1 MSILRTVSLTSGIT
15 IGVALCLAV
24 MAIAVSTW
32 LLGRA
37 PAGGGGA
44 GRRALRRA
52 GRAVA
57 VVLPALLVLCT
68 GALYLNRSGG
78 YVTNAADLV
87 GAIIAREP
95 PVGAPRPLA
104 SAAAL
109 SAVPAGAWR
118 ASFSAQDD
126 GFLKTTWKGPISGI
140 ELEIDVIAP
149 RGYSADDGRTYGVI
163 EALHGFRGSPESII
177 DALGSPEALQRAID
191 AGRIPPSIIVVPS
204 LNVDSGEHDCAN
216 LGGRPAMATFVAQ
229 EVPRMIA
236 ATFPNVSRERAAW
249 MVMGLSSG
257 AYCAAWTAMTE
268 PSQYG
273 AAGVLSSYD
282 RPIEGG
288 LARAGRRVIES
299 STLSAMLG
307 GRTPD
312 GLRMWVLG
320 AQDDPY
326 DAGGTAKRL
335 LAAAHGTDS
344 VTADTP
350 ATGGHAW
357 PLWVEGFP
365 RLLEWWGSDP
375 AVFAAVGLPP
385 RADSTTAPGEAG
397 TAAPGASG
405 EASAASAG
413 AAPPAPARA
422 GAPTAGP
429 GPFAP
434 NGAATIGLSVSA
446 AVLAVVVLLRRGPV
460 RARADGG
467 RARGSR
473 VRIGPA
479 RRRAE
484 RCQPWAE
491 RCQHRAARC
500 LPWAVRALG
509 VTATALLICVA
520 VAVIANAAGGFYTTW
535 HDVALLPG

>member
-15 IGVALCLAV
+15 IGVVLCLAV
-24 MAIAVSTW
+24 IAIAVSTW
-32 LLGRA
+32 ILGRA
-37 PAGGGGA
+37 PSGGGGA
-44 GRRALRRA
+44 GRRALRWA
-52 GRAVA
+52 GRAAA

-78 YVTNAADLV
+78 YVTSAADLV
-87 GAIIAREP
+87 EAIIAREP
-95 PVGAPRPLA
+95 PAGAPRPLA
-104 SAAAL
+104 SDAAL
-109 SAVPAGAWR
+109 NAVPAGAWR
-118 ASFSAQDD
+118 ASFSAQDA

-140 ELEIDVIAP
+140 ELDVDVIAP
-149 RGYSADDGRTYGVI
+149 RGYSTDDGRTYGVI
-163 EALHGFRGSPESII
+163 EALHGFRGSPDSII

-191 AGRIPPSIIVVPS
+191 SGRIPPSIIVVPS
-204 LNVDSGEHDCAN
+204 LNVDSDEHDCAN
-216 LGGRPAMATFVAQ
+216 LGGRPAIATFVAQ

-257 AYCAAWTAMTE
+257 AYCAAWTAMTV

-273 AAGVLSSYD
+273 AAGVLSGYD

-288 LARAGRRVIES
+288 LARAGRRVAEQN
-299 STLSAMLG
+299 TLSAMLG

-344 VTADTP
+344 VTVDVP

-385 RADSTTAPGEAG
+385 RADSTTAPTASETAG

-405 EASAASAG
+405 EASADAAAASAG
-413 AAPPAPARA
+413 AAPPAPAGA
-422 GAPTAGP
+422 PAPTAGP
-429 GPFAP
+429 GLFAP
-434 NGAATIGLSVSA
+434 GGAATIGLSVSA

-467 RARGSR
+467 RERGRR
-473 VRIGPA
+473 VRIGAA
-479 RRRAE
+479 RRRA
-484 RCQPWAE
+484 AK
-491 RCQHRAARC
+491 C

>member
-15 IGVALCLAV
+15 IGVVLCLAV
-24 MAIAVSTW
+24 IAIAVSTW
-32 LLGRA
+32 ILGRA
-37 PAGGGGA
+37 PSGGGA
-44 GRRALRRA
+44 GRRALRWA
-52 GRAVA
+52 GRAAA
-57 VVLPALLVLCT
+57 VVLPAFLVLCT

-78 YVTNAADLV
+78 YVTSAADLV
-87 GAIIAREP
+87 EAIIAREP
-95 PVGAPRPLA
+95 PAGAPRPLA
-104 SAAAL
+104 SDAAL
-109 SAVPAGAWR
+109 NAVPAGAWR
-118 ASFSAQDD
+118 ASFSAQDA

-140 ELEIDVIAP
+140 ELDVDVIAP
-149 RGYSADDGRTYGVI
+149 RGYSTDDGRTYGVI
-163 EALHGFRGSPESII
+163 EALHGFRGSPDSII

-191 AGRIPPSIIVVPS
+191 SGRIPPSIIVVPS
-204 LNVDSGEHDCAN
+204 LNVDSDEHDCAN
-216 LGGRPAMATFVAQ
+216 LGGRPAIATFVAQ

-273 AAGVLSSYD
+273 AAGVLSGYD

-288 LARAGRRVIES
+288 LARAGRRVAEQN
-299 STLSAMLG
+299 TLSAMLG

-344 VTADTP
+344 VTVDVP

-385 RADSTTAPGEAG
+385 RADSTTAPTASETAG

-405 EASAASAG
+405 EASADAAAASAG

-422 GAPTAGP
+422 GAPAAGP
-429 GPFAP
+429 GLFAP
-434 NGAATIGLSVSA
+434 GGAATIGLSVSA

-467 RARGSR
+467 RERGRR
-473 VRIGPA
+473 VRIGAA
-479 RRRAE
+479 RRWAA
-484 RCQPWAE
+484 RCRRW
-491 RCQHRAARC
+491 AARC

>member
-1 MSILRTVSLTSGIT
+1 M
-15 IGVALCLAV
+15 
-24 MAIAVSTW
+24 
-32 LLGRA
+32 
-37 PAGGGGA
+37 
-44 GRRALRRA
+44 
-52 GRAVA
+52 
-57 VVLPALLVLCT
+57 
-68 GALYLNRSGG
+68 
-78 YVTNAADLV
+78 
-87 GAIIAREP
+87 
-95 PVGAPRPLA
+95 
-104 SAAAL
+104 
-109 SAVPAGAWR
+109 
-118 ASFSAQDD
+118 
-126 GFLKTTWKGPISGI
+126 
-140 ELEIDVIAP
+140 
-149 RGYSADDGRTYGVI
+149 
-163 EALHGFRGSPESII
+163 
-177 DALGSPEALQRAID
+177 
-191 AGRIPPSIIVVPS
+191 
-204 LNVDSGEHDCAN
+204 
-216 LGGRPAMATFVAQ
+216 
-229 EVPRMIA
+229 
-236 ATFPNVSRERAAW
+236 
-249 MVMGLSSG
+249 
-257 AYCAAWTAMTE
+257 
-268 PSQYG
+268 
-273 AAGVLSSYD
+273 
-282 RPIEGG
+282 
-288 LARAGRRVIES
+288 IES

-350 ATGGHAW
+350 AAGGHAW

-385 RADSTTAPGEAG
+385 RADSTTAPTASETAG

-405 EASAASAG
+405 EASADAAAASAG
-413 AAPPAPARA
+413 AAPPAPAGA
-422 GAPTAGP
+422 PAPTAGP
-429 GPFAP
+429 GLFAP
-434 NGAATIGLSVSA
+434 GGAATIGLSVSA

-473 VRIGPA
+473 VRIGAA

-520 VAVIANAAGGFYTTW
+520 VAAIANAAGGFYTTW
-535 HDVALLPG
+535 HDVVLLPG

>member
-37 PAGGGGA
+37 PAGGGA
-44 GRRALRRA
+44 GRRALRWA

-57 VVLPALLVLCT
+57 VVLPALLMLCT

-87 GAIIAREP
+87 EAIIAREP
-95 PVGAPRPLA
+95 PAGAPRPLA

-109 SAVPAGAWR
+109 NAVPAGAWR
-118 ASFSAQDD
+118 ASFSAQDA

-140 ELEIDVIAP
+140 ELEVDVIAP

-163 EALHGFRGSPESII
+163 EALHGFRGSPDAII

-216 LGGRPAMATFVAQ
+216 LGGRPAIATFVAQ

-257 AYCAAWTAMTE
+257 AYCAAWTAMTD

-288 LARAGRRVIES
+288 LARAGRRVIERN
-299 STLSAMLG
+299 TLSTMLG
-307 GRTPD
+307 GRAPD

-335 LAAAHGTDS
+335 LAAVHGTDS

-385 RADSTTAPGEAG
+385 RADSTTAPTASETAG

-405 EASAASAG
+405 EASADAAAASAG

-422 GAPTAGP
+422 GAPAAGP

-434 NGAATIGLSVSA
+434 GGAATIGLSVSA

-467 RARGSR
+467 RARGKH
-473 VRIGPA
+473 VRIGAA

-484 RCQPWAE
+484 MCR
-491 RCQHRAARC
+491 RRAARC

-535 HDVALLPG
+535 HDVVLLPG

>member
-15 IGVALCLAV
+15 IGVVLCLAV
-24 MAIAVSTW
+24 IAIAVSTW
-32 LLGRA
+32 ILGRA
-37 PAGGGGA
+37 PSDGGGA
-44 GRRALRRA
+44 GRRALRRT

-78 YVTNAADLV
+78 YVTSAADLV

-95 PVGAPRPLA
+95 PAGAPRPLA
-104 SAAAL
+104 SDAAL
-109 SAVPAGAWR
+109 NAVPAGAWR
-118 ASFSAQDD
+118 ASFSAQDA

-140 ELEIDVIAP
+140 ELEVDVIAP

-163 EALHGFRGSPESII
+163 EALHGFRGSPDAII

-216 LGGRPAMATFVAQ
+216 LGGRPAIATFVAQ

-282 RPIEGG
+282 RPTEGG
-288 LARAGRRVIES
+288 LARAGRRVIERN
-299 STLSAMLG
+299 TLSAMLG

-385 RADSTTAPGEAG
+385 RADSTTAP
-397 TAAPGASG
+397 T
-405 EASAASAG
+405 ASAASAAS
-413 AAPPAPARA
+413 AAPPSDSIRRSQANSSRL
-422 GAPTAGP
+422 
-429 GPFAP
+429 
-434 NGAATIGLSVSA
+434 AAA
-446 AVLAVVVLLRRGPV
+446 AMRVMPRR
-460 RARADGG
+460 
-467 RARGSR
+467 
-473 VRIGPA
+473 
-479 RRRAE
+479 
-484 RCQPWAE
+484 
-491 RCQHRAARC
+491 
-500 LPWAVRALG
+500 
-509 VTATALLICVA
+509 
-520 VAVIANAAGGFYTTW
+520 
-535 HDVALLPG
+535 

>member
-24 MAIAVSTW
+24 MAIVVSTW

-37 PAGGGGA
+37 PAGGGA
-44 GRRALRRA
+44 GRRALRWA

-87 GAIIAREP
+87 EAIIAREP
-95 PVGAPRPLA
+95 PAGAPRPLA

-118 ASFSAQDD
+118 ASFSAQDG

-140 ELEIDVIAP
+140 ELDVDVIAP
-149 RGYSADDGRTYGVI
+149 RGYSTDDGRTYGVI
-163 EALHGFRGSPESII
+163 EALHGFRGSPSAII

-204 LNVDSGEHDCAN
+204 LNVDSGEHDCAD
-216 LGGRPAMATFVAQ
+216 LGGRPAIATFVAQ

-257 AYCAAWTAMTE
+257 AYCAAWTAMTV

-273 AAGVLSSYD
+273 AAGVLSGYD

-288 LARAGRRVIES
+288 LARAGRRVSEQN
-299 STLSAMLG
+299 TLSAMLG

-344 VTADTP
+344 VDIDTP

-385 RADSTTAPGEAG
+385 RADSTTAPGVSGEA
-397 TAAPGASG
+397 TATAGASAGAGAPGA
-405 EASAASAG
+405 AAASAG
-413 AAPPAPARA
+413 AAPPAPAGA
-422 GAPTAGP
+422 PAPTAGP
-429 GPFAP
+429 GFFAP
-434 NGAATIGLSVSA
+434 GGAATISLSVSA

-460 RARADGG
+460 RVRADGG
-467 RARGSR
+467 RVRGR
-473 VRIGPA
+473 HVRIGA
-479 RRRAE
+479 GRRWAEKCRRRA
-484 RCQPWAE
+484 
-491 RCQHRAARC
+491 ARH

-509 VTATALLICVA
+509 VTATAFLISVA

>member
-15 IGVALCLAV
+15 IGVVLCLAV
-24 MAIAVSTW
+24 IAIAVSTW
-32 LLGRA
+32 ILGRA
-37 PAGGGGA
+37 PSDGGGA

-52 GRAVA
+52 GRAAA

-78 YVTNAADLV
+78 YVTSAADLV
-87 GAIIAREP
+87 EAIIAREP
-95 PVGAPRPLA
+95 PAGAPRPLA
-104 SAAAL
+104 SDAAL
-109 SAVPAGAWR
+109 NAVPAGAWR
-118 ASFSAQDD
+118 ASFSAQDA

-140 ELEIDVIAP
+140 ELDVDVIAP
-149 RGYSADDGRTYGVI
+149 RGYSTDDGRTYGVI
-163 EALHGFRGSPESII
+163 EALHGFRGSPDSII

-191 AGRIPPSIIVVPS
+191 SGRIPPSIIVVPS
-204 LNVDSGEHDCAN
+204 LNVDSDEHDCAN
-216 LGGRPAMATFVAQ
+216 LGGRPAIATFVAQ

-257 AYCAAWTAMTE
+257 AYCAAWTAMTV

-273 AAGVLSSYD
+273 AAGVLSGYD

-288 LARAGRRVIES
+288 LARAGRRVAEQN
-299 STLSAMLG
+299 TLSAMLG

-350 ATGGHAW
+350 AAGGHAW

-385 RADSTTAPGEAG
+385 RDDSTTAPTASETAG
-397 TAAPGASG
+397 AADASG
-405 EASAASAG
+405 ASAG
-413 AAPPAPARA
+413 APL
-422 GAPTAGP
+422 AGP

-434 NGAATIGLSVSA
+434 GGAATIGLSVSA

-467 RARGSR
+467 RERGRR
-473 VRIGPA
+473 VRIGTA
-479 RRRAE
+479 RR
-484 RCQPWAE
+484 WAE
-491 RCQHRAARC
+491 RCRRQAARC

>member
-15 IGVALCLAV
+15 IGVVLCLAV
-24 MAIAVSTW
+24 IAIAVSTW
-32 LLGRA
+32 ILGRA
-37 PAGGGGA
+37 PSDGGGA
-44 GRRALRRA
+44 GRRALRRT

-78 YVTNAADLV
+78 YVTSAADLV

-95 PVGAPRPLA
+95 PAGAPRPLA
-104 SAAAL
+104 SDAAL
-109 SAVPAGAWR
+109 NAVPAGAWR
-118 ASFSAQDD
+118 ASFSAQDA

-140 ELEIDVIAP
+140 ELDVDVIAP

-163 EALHGFRGSPESII
+163 EALHGFRGSPSAII

-216 LGGRPAMATFVAQ
+216 LGGRPAIATFVAQ

-282 RPIEGG
+282 RPTEGG
-288 LARAGRRVIES
+288 LARAGRRVIERN
-299 STLSAMLG
+299 TLSTMLG

-385 RADSTTAPGEAG
+385 RADSTTAPTASAGASGEAG
-397 TAAPGASG
+397 TAGALG
-405 EASAASAG
+405 EASAGAG
-413 AAPPAPARA
+413 APAPARA
-422 GAPTAGP
+422 GAPAAGP

-434 NGAATIGLSVSA
+434 GGAATIGLSVSA

-467 RARGSR
+467 RERGKHI
-473 VRIGPA
+473 RIGAA
-479 RRRAE
+479 RR
-484 RCQPWAE
+484 WAE
-491 RCQHRAARC
+491 RCRRRAARC

-535 HDVALLPG
+535 HDVVLLPG

>member
-15 IGVALCLAV
+15 IGVVLCLAV
-24 MAIAVSTW
+24 IAIAVSTW
-32 LLGRA
+32 ILGRA
-37 PAGGGGA
+37 PSGGGA
-44 GRRALRRA
+44 GRRALRWA
-52 GRAVA
+52 GRAAA

-78 YVTNAADLV
+78 YVTSAADLV
-87 GAIIAREP
+87 EAIIAREP
-95 PVGAPRPLA
+95 PAGAPRPLA
-104 SAAAL
+104 SDAAL
-109 SAVPAGAWR
+109 NAVPAGAWR
-118 ASFSAQDD
+118 ASFSAQDA

-140 ELEIDVIAP
+140 ELDVDVIAP

-163 EALHGFRGSPESII
+163 EALHGFRGSPDSII

-191 AGRIPPSIIVVPS
+191 SGRIPPSIIVVPS
-204 LNVDSGEHDCAN
+204 LNVDSDEHDCAN
-216 LGGRPAMATFVAQ
+216 LGGRPAVATFVAQ

-257 AYCAAWTAMTE
+257 AYCAAWTAMTV

-273 AAGVLSSYD
+273 AAGVLSGYD

-288 LARAGRRVIES
+288 LARAGRRVAEQN
-299 STLSAMLG
+299 TLSAMLG

-344 VTADTP
+344 VTVDVP

-375 AVFAAVGLPP
+375 AVFAAVGLSP
-385 RADSTTAPGEAG
+385 RADSTTAP
-397 TAAPGASG
+397 T
-405 EASAASAG
+405 ASAG
-413 AAPPAPARA
+413 ASAGAGAPAPARA
-422 GAPTAGP
+422 GAPAAGP

-434 NGAATIGLSVSA
+434 GGAATIGLSVSA

-460 RARADGG
+460 RARADGE
-467 RARGSR
+467 RARGKR
-473 VRIGPA
+473 VRIGAA

-484 RCQPWAE
+484 MCR
-491 RCQHRAARC
+491 RRAARC

-535 HDVALLPG
+535 HDVVLLPG